1 MAIDTDQRLALAMTI
16 PGAPVWRLSLEQY
29 HRMIQTGILTD
40 DDPVE
45 FLEGL
50 LVTKMPNNPPH
61 SLATHLT
68 RDALARVVPAQW
80 YVDAQEPFTTADSEP
95 EPDVLVVRGERR
107 QYHDRHP
114 QAQDV
119 ALVVEVADTTLQRD
133 RTLKKRMY
141 ARAMIPVYWIINLV
155 ERTIEWYAQPFA
167 AEGEADYAQRQEVA
181 EDGTIPVVLDGVEV
195 ACLPVRDLLP

>member
-1 MAIDTDQRLALAMTI
+1 MSIEVEQRLASAMTI
-16 PGAPVWRLSLEQY
+16 PDAPIWRLSLEQY

-50 LVTKMPNNPPH
+50 MVTKMPKNPSH

-68 RDALARVVPAQW
+68 HNALAQVVPSQW
-80 YVDAQEPFTTADSEP
+80 YVDAQEPFTTRDSEP

-107 QYHDRHP
+107 RYRDRHP

-119 ALVVEVADTTLQRD
+119 ALIVEVADATLQRD
-133 RTLKKRMY
+133 RTLKKRIY
-141 ARAMIPVYWIINLV
+141 ARAMIPVYWIINRV
-155 ERTIEWYAQPFA
+155 ERKIEWYAQPFA
-167 AEGEADYAQRQEVA
+167 SEAEADYAQRQDVA
-181 EDGTIPVVLDGVEV
+181 EDGVIPVVLDGTEI
-195 ACLPVRDLLP
+195 ARLPVRDLLP

>member
-50 LVTKMPNNPPH
+50 LVTKMPKNPPH

-80 YVDAQEPFTTADSEP
+80 YVDAQEPFTTARQRARTGRP
-95 EPDVLVVRGERR
+95 GESAASAVSITTATRR
-107 QYHDRHP
+107 R
-114 QAQDV
+114 
-119 ALVVEVADTTLQRD
+119 
-133 RTLKKRMY
+133 RMLHWLW
-141 ARAMIPVYWIINLV
+141 RWLIRRSSVT
-155 ERTIEWYAQPFA
+155 EH
-167 AEGEADYAQRQEVA
+167 
-181 EDGTIPVVLDGVEV
+181 
-195 ACLPVRDLLP
+195 